1 MERKLLKMLSL
12 AVCLVIAGCSANPA
26 QGGKTQQSS
35 VVPTKSSVYDQKGME
50 ISKIVSNMSDILYQT
65 MMNDLSKDESSK
77 TTVTDSDG
85 KTVTY
90 SSLPKVAVTSFVD
103 TDTYENA
110 GYLGRA
116 MAEMFVHEL
125 DRRGISVFEYK
136 LTGAISITKDG
147 EFVFQEIGRKLPVR
161 PW

>member
-1 MERKLLKMLSL
+1 
-12 AVCLVIAGCSANPA
+12 
-26 QGGKTQQSS
+26 
-35 VVPTKSSVYDQKGME
+35 
-50 ISKIVSNMSDILYQT
+50 

-116 MAEMFVHEL
+116 MAEVLTMNWTDEVSAFL
-125 DRRGISVFEYK
+125 NISLQALFQLLKTVNM
-136 LTGAISITKDG
+136 L
-147 EFVFQEIGRKLPVR
+147 FQEICERKLARQAIGRDILFAGTLTRNDSGIVVVGR
-161 PW
+161 VINMSTQTVVGSAYRLYSL